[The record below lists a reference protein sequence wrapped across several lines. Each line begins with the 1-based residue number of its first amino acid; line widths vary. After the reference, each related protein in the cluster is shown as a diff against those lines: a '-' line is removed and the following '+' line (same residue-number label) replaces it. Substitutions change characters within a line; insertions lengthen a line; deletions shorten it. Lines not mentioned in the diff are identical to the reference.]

1 MKVIFLDIDGV
12 LNHDNWYVSKRY
24 QDMQWD
30 EDNELDIDPDCAER
44 INKICEQTGAK
55 IVITSDW
62 RISWY
67 GTLTRL
73 QRGGINT
80 EYVIDKTPEFLWI
93 DIPGFDK
100 SRGSEIETWINF
112 NMDINQNYVIID
124 DRTDFKPGQQEHF
137 IHINPYCGI
146 TDDDMNK
153 AINILNTNF

>member
-1 MKVIFLDIDGV
+1 MKIIFLDIDGV
-12 LNHDNWYVSKRY
+12 LNHDQWYISKEY
-24 QDMQWD
+24 QTLYQN
-30 EDNELDIDPDCAER
+30 EDNELDIDPKCAER

-55 IVITSDW
+55 IVISSDW

-67 GTLTRL
+67 GTLMRL

-80 EYVIDKTPEFLWI
+80 EYIIDKTPELLWI

-100 SRGSEIETWINF
+100 SRGSEIETWVNF

-124 DRTDFKPGQQEHF
+124 DRTDFKPSQQEHF
-137 IHINPYCGI
+137 IHINPHCGI
-146 TDDDMNK
+146 TDEDMNK